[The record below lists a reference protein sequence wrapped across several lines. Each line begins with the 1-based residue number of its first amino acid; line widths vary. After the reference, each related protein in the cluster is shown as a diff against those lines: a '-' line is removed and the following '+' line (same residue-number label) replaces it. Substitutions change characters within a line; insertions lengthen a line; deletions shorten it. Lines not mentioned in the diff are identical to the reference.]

1 MSPQIRAAWGDRWS
15 AGRRGPVV
23 AVTGAAAPVGAA
35 IAAALARRQ
44 GSATGPGGVVA
55 VDDVRGALDGV
66 TWRLGDITDPGV
78 VDQFS
83 GVDVVVHVADR
94 ANLEHALAVP
104 ARQRRMREMRAVQA
118 VTTAAAAAGASRLVV
133 VTSAMVY
140 GARPDNPVPLPDDA
154 PLRAE
159 PDDGLVGDLLE
170 VERIV
175 NRTPRVH
182 PGLRVT
188 VMRPAALVGPGVDTV
203 VTRHFEAPR
212 LLTVRGVST
221 SWQFCHLDDLGEAV
235 ATAVE
240 AGLDGPLTVACDGA
254 LAWGDVAELVGLR
267 RLELP
272 AGLAFGTA
280 ERLHRLG
287 MLPMPPGDLS
297 LVVYP
302 WVVSAQRLR
311 EAGWRPQHT
320 NDEGVRVLLEVG
332 AGRLAL
338 AGRRV
343 DRRDAALGATGAAV
357 ALVATAAIVRQARS
371 RRARRHRPTL

>member
-1 MSPQIRAAWGDRWS
+1 MTPQTRG
-15 AGRRGPVV
+15 AGGRRRPTRRRGPVV

-44 GSATGPGGVVA
+44 GEPNGPAGVVA
-55 VDDVRGALDGV
+55 VDEARGALDGV
-66 TWRLGDITDPGV
+66 TWRLGDVTDPDV
-78 VDQFS
+78 VDRLA
-83 GVDVVVHVADR
+83 GADVVVHVADH
-94 ANLEHALAVP
+94 ANLEQALVAP
-104 ARQRRMREMRAVQA
+104 ARQRRMREVRAVQA
-118 VTTAAAAAGASRLVV
+118 VTTAAAAAGAGRLVV
-133 VTSAMVY
+133 VSSAMVY
-140 GARPDNPVPLPDDA
+140 GARPDNPVPLPEDA

-175 NRTPRVH
+175 ARIPRVH

-188 VMRPAALVGPGVDTV
+188 VLRPAALVGAGVDTV

-212 LLTVRGVST
+212 LLTVRGADT
-221 SWQFCHLDDLGEAV
+221 RWQFCHLDDLGEAV
-235 ATAVE
+235 ATAVG

-254 LAWGDVAELVGLR
+254 LTWADVAELIGLR

-272 AGLAFGTA
+272 SGLAFATA

-297 LVVYP
+297 LVVHP
-302 WVVSAQRLR
+302 WVVPAQRLR
-311 EAGWRPQHT
+311 AAGWAPRHT
-320 NDEGVRVLLEVG
+320 NHDCIRVLLEIG
-332 AGRLAL
+332 AGQHAV
-338 AGRRV
+338 AGRRL
-343 DRRDAALGATGAAV
+343 DRRDAALGAAGAAV

-371 RRARRHRPTL
+371 RRVRRHRPTL